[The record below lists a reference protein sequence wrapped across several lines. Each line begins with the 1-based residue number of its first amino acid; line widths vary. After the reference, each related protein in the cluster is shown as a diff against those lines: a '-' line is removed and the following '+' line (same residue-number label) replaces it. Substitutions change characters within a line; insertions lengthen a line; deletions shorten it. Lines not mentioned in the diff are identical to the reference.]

1 MTSSPAS
8 GRDLPWSHRQSY
20 PTRMTISLLAGAAVG
35 MIGTLAHRLGASANI
50 PYGLVL
56 ALLVI
61 VLSAWCARSRAGA
74 LGLGVH
80 VAASSIV
87 AWGLAVAPRG
97 SGALAP
103 VGFGDPS
110 AVPFWSEHVGMIW
123 LYGMIVVQ
131 VILLFLP
138 KRWFRIT
145 VDDDIRPAA
154 HAAAASGTADGT
166 DTGNTAQNK
175 EVQ

>member
-1 MTSSPAS
+1 
-8 GRDLPWSHRQSY
+8 
-20 PTRMTISLLAGAAVG
+20 MTISLLAGAAVG

-97 SGALAP
+97 WGALTP

-166 DTGNTAQNK
+166 DTGNTAQDK

>member
-20 PTRMTISLLAGAAVG
+20 PIRMTFSLLAGAAVG
-35 MIGTLAHRLGASANI
+35 VIGTLAHRLGASHNM
-50 PYGLVL
+50 PYGLVV
-56 ALLVI
+56 ALLII

-80 VAASSIV
+80 VAASSMV

-97 SGALAP
+97 SGALTP

-110 AVPFWSEHVGMIW
+110 TIPFWSEHVGLVW

-131 VILLFLP
+131 VVMLFLP
-138 KRWFRIT
+138 RRMFLIT
-145 VDDDIRPAA
+145 VDDDAEPAA
-154 HAAAASGTADGT
+154 THRDRQSADIPAAGKHRKGGAD
-166 DTGNTAQNK
+166 A
-175 EVQ
+175 

>member
-1 MTSSPAS
+1 M
-8 GRDLPWSHRQSY
+8 
-20 PTRMTISLLAGAAVG
+20 
-35 MIGTLAHRLGASANI
+35 
-50 PYGLVL
+50 
-56 ALLVI
+56 
-61 VLSAWCARSRAGA
+61 
-74 LGLGVH
+74 
-80 VAASSIV
+80 AASSIV

-154 HAAAASGTADGT
+154 HAPAASGTADGT
-166 DTGNTAQNK
+166 DTGNTAQDK